1 MNIFNNMRDAVHVF
15 LLSWCVIV
23 SSCNRLT
30 LADLAKIPLSI
41 CYSPLV
47 PGCAAPAVRERIIVM
62 DAAINLHPNFPA
74 L

>member
-1 MNIFNNMRDAVHVF
+1 MCDAVHVF
-15 LLSWCVIV
+15 LSNWCVAI
-23 SSCNRLT
+23 SSYNHLT
-30 LADLAKIPLSI
+30 LADSAQVPLSI

-47 PGCAAPAVRERIIVM
+47 PVCASPAVREQIIVM